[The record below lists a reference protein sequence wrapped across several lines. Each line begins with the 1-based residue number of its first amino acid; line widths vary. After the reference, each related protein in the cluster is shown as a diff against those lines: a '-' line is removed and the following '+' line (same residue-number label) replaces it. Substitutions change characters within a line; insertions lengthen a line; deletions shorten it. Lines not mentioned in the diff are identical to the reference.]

1 MLRVGGIAL
10 LLLALVSC
18 NTPPSTSTPTVESSP
33 TPYGHNPTSTP
44 IVESSPTPYG
54 HDSTSTPTVESSP
67 TPYGHDPTSA
77 PTVESSPTPYGHDP
91 YRDGNPPRF
100 LWYYPPPPEELTA
113 TPLDE
118 NTIVLEWK
126 PVYGAAG
133 YDVLYYPYSKGIR
146 LTPENARDESLRAST
161 YAVIG
166 DMFTSQTSQQVSDLG
181 CELTYLFEVRAIGA
195 GRPYDNSSDPDQK
208 DYGSPSRVIIS
219 PCDTAPA
226 MSGAYAGLCPEE
238 GTDCLHRSH
247 WPPFQAVYSTLHY
260 RSFTHDCADGQ
271 YYESRL
277 QVKHMDYRAT
287 SDYRTTVIADF
298 EWSYPEMFCSGSG
311 IGSLEGVGS
320 YEEQKGLIRTTYNA
334 LEDSGRVER
343 NNTLSNL
350 LGDFTANLYYL
361 ERIYGKDNPTVLILM
376 GIQSSEGVQRP
387 EGIPE
392 DYDGVCYRNS
402 CESENAAIRFG
413 DDLVTN
419 DQYNIPLVLGTL
431 SRVGESLRVHQLLI
445 DADRIP

>member
-44 IVESSPTPYG
+44 TVESSPTPYG
-54 HDSTSTPTVESSP
+54 HDPTSTPTVESSP
-67 TPYGHDPTSA
+67 TPYGHDS
-77 PTVESSPTPYGHDP
+77 

-100 LWYYPPPPEELTA
+100 VWHYPPPPEELTA

-118 NTIVLEWK
+118 DSIVLEWK

-166 DMFTSQTSQQVSDLG
+166 DMFTSQTSQQVSDLE

-238 GTDCLHRSH
+238 GTDCLHQSH

-277 QVKHMDYRAT
+277 QVKHMNYRAA

-298 EWSYPEMFCSGSG
+298 EWSYPEMFCNGSG
-311 IGSLEGVGS
+311 ISLEGIGS

-376 GIQSSEGVQRP
+376 RIQSSEGVQRP